1 MHKVAIVIRK
11 EYLERVKSTGFI
23 VSTVLIPIL
32 MASFIVVP
40 ILMQLLTNKSDLRV
54 AIIDKTQKFKANLQA
69 VFEKQAPLQI
79 VFADFADE
87 SEREILIKET
97 DLGKLS
103 GYLVLRYDSAGQ
115 ILATYT
121 SKNTTDFDLLRKLES
136 GVRTA
141 VRQQLLAERGFSQA
155 EIQAFERPISFQT
168 QKLSGGKTSN
178 DSGVGSFIISYVMA
192 LLIYSTLLG
201 YGSMISAAVIEEK
214 SSRVMEVLIS
224 SVKPVELMM
233 GKIIGVGL
241 VALTQ
246 YAVWVIAALLLSGLS
261 LQSLG
266 GSMIPKTSLELP
278 TPLLFYF
285 VLYFLLGYLI
295 YATLYAATGSAFE
308 TAQDAQSLQFPITAL
323 AVIAILFV
331 QIAISKP
338 ESPLAIGLSLVP
350 FFAPVLMIARMS
362 VTDVPFWQI
371 SLSLALMVITFYAVL
386 WASAKIYRI
395 GVLMYGKKPSLGELL
410 KWLRYS

>member
-121 SKNTTDFDLLRKLES
+121 SKNTTDFDLLRKLEN

-278 TPLLFYF
+278 TSLLFYF

-371 SLSLALMVITFYAVL
+371 ALSLTLMVITFYAVL
-386 WASAKIYRI
+386 WASAKIYRM
-395 GVLMYGKKPSLGELL
+395 GVLMYGKKPALGELF

>member
-1 MHKVAIVIRK
+1 MNKVAIVIRK
-11 EYLERVKSTGFI
+11 EYLERVKSIGFI
-23 VSTVLIPIL
+23 LSTVL
-32 MASFIVVP
+32 VP
-40 ILMQLLTNKSDLRV
+40 ILMSSFIIVPLLLQLLTNKSDLRI
-54 AIIDKTQKFKANLQA
+54 AIIDKTQKLKANLQSA
-69 VFEKQAPLQI
+69 FEKRKSLQI

-87 SEREILIKET
+87 NEREIFIKET
-97 DLGKLS
+97 DLGKLN
-103 GYLVLRYDSAGQ
+103 GYLVVRYDSAGQ
-115 ILATYT
+115 LLATYT
-121 SKNTTDFDLLRKLES
+121 SKNTTDFELLRSLEN

-141 VRQQLLAERGFSQA
+141 ARHQLLAERGFSEA
-155 EIQAFERPISFQT
+155 EIQAFEKPISFQT
-168 QKLSGGKTSN
+168 QKLSGGKTSD
-178 DSGVGSFIISYVMA
+178 DSGIGSFIISYVMA
-192 LLIYSTLLG
+192 LLIYATLIG
-201 YGSMISAAVIEEK
+201 YGNSVSAAVIEEK
-214 SSRVMEVLIS
+214 SSKVMEVLIS

-246 YAVWVIAALLLSGLS
+246 YAIWVVAALVLSGLS
-261 LQSLG
+261 LQSLS
-266 GSMIPKTSLELP
+266 GSLLPKIGFELP
-278 TPLLFYF
+278 TSLLFYF

-295 YATLYAATGSAFE
+295 YATLYAATGSGFE

-323 AVIAILFV
+323 VVVAILFV

-338 ESPLAIGLSLVP
+338 ESPLAVGLSLVP

-386 WASAKIYRI
+386 WASAKIYRM
-395 GVLMYGKKPSLGELL
+395 GVLMYGKKPSLGELF

>member
-121 SKNTTDFDLLRKLES
+121 SKNTTDFDVLRKLEN

-278 TPLLFYF
+278 TSLLFYF

-371 SLSLALMVITFYAVL
+371 ALSLTLMVITFYAVL
-386 WASAKIYRI
+386 WASAKIYRM
-395 GVLMYGKKPSLGELL
+395 GVLMYGKKPALGELF